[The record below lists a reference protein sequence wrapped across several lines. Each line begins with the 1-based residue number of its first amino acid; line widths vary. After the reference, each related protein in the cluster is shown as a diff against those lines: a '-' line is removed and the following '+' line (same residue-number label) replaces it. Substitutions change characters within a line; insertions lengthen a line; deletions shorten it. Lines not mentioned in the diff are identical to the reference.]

1 MNSFGNKFRITL
13 FGESH
18 GECVGVTIDGVP
30 PGAPVSVEEFMPD
43 IIRRKSGRIGTSAR
57 IESDIP
63 TIVSGCL
70 GGCATGTPL
79 TIIFKNENI
88 NSADYEHYLMVPRP
102 GHADFTS
109 NIKYNY
115 QNDIRGGGMF
125 SGRMTLPIV
134 AAGVVAKKLIGDMKI
149 EARLI
154 EVGDRKIESEEW
166 LLSDNAKLF
175 FEQIRKEGDS
185 VGGIIE
191 CRVDNPS
198 IGMGNPFFDS
208 IESIISHLVFSI
220 PGIRGIEF
228 GDGFQAARMRGSEH
242 NDPFITS
249 DGKTSRNGAGGINGG
264 ISNGNPI
271 IFRVAVKPTSSISK
285 SQTTL
290 NFVTEEPEELI
301 IEGRHDCCFAIRT
314 PVIIEAVTAIALC
327 EIILT

>member
-1 MNSFGNKFRITL
+1 MNRFGDSFRITL

-18 GECVGVTIDGVP
+18 SEYVGVTIDGVP
-30 PGAPVSVEEFMPD
+30 PGAPVSVEDLMPD
-43 IIRRKSGRIGTSAR
+43 IIRRKSGRAGTTER

-63 TIVSGCL
+63 MIVSGCL
-70 GGCATGTPL
+70 GGCATGAPL
-79 TIIFKNENI
+79 TIIFKNEDI
-88 NSADYEHYLMVPRP
+88 DSANYEHYLIVPRP

-134 AAGVVAKKLIGDMKI
+134 AAGVVAKKLIGNMKI

-154 EVGDRKIESEEW
+154 EVGGRKIESDEW
-166 LLSDNAKLF
+166 LLSDDAELF

-191 CRVDNPS
+191 CRVDNPP
-198 IGMGNPFFDS
+198 IGIGSPFFDS
-208 IESIISHLVFSI
+208 LESIISHLVFSI

-271 IFRVAVKPTSSISK
+271 LFRVAVKPTSSIAK
-285 SQTTL
+285 PQITL
-290 NFVTEEPEELI
+290 NFVTEESEELI
-301 IEGRHDCCFAIRT
+301 IKGRHDCCFALRT
-314 PVIIEAVTAIALC
+314 PVVIEAVTAIALC
-327 EIILT
+327 NLF